1 MRKTA
6 TLWEHFT
13 GNWWATKSIHT
24 YVSEPRVDNGALAPK
39 FITSPEL
46 SFKILNPV
54 KPLCQTPQTWVL
66 SYAPVTEVLYVIQIE
81 WYLAS
86 SELGVY
92 RVWRTL
98 EASSQLS
105 CEILCATAGL
115 TISTR
120 GQRDSICCQW
130 RQCQFLCHSSRH
142 WNNTVEWCKVVKWLY
157 IHCLSSYLIG
167 ITGQQLLCGG
177 HTKATA
183 GWESVDNAH
192 N

>member
-1 MRKTA
+1 M
-6 TLWEHFT
+6 
-13 GNWWATKSIHT
+13 
-24 YVSEPRVDNGALAPK
+24 SEPRVDNGALAPK

-46 SFKILNPV
+46 GFKIFNPV
-54 KPLCQTPQTWVL
+54 KPLCQTPRLEYFSVL
-66 SYAPVTEVLYVIQIE
+66 LSLQIE

-86 SELGVY
+86 SELGIY

-130 RQCQFLCHSSRH
+130 WQCQFLCHSSRH
-142 WNNTVEWCKVVKWLY
+142 WNNTVEWCKVVKWPY
-157 IHCLSSYLIG
+157 IHFLSSYLIG
-167 ITGQQLLCGG
+167 ITGQQLLCGS